1 MKLPEEGSL
10 LRIFI
15 GESDKHKGKPLYEW
29 VVMRAREYG
38 LAGATVLRGKMG
50 FGANSV
56 IKTSKILRLSEG
68 LPIVIELVD
77 VEDKLKEFLSTIE
90 FAISEGLVT
99 IEKATVIFYRSSNSD
114 VP

>member
-1 MKLPEEGSL
+1 MKLPDEGSL

-15 GESDKHKGKPLYEW
+15 GERHRYQGRPLYVW
-29 VVMRAREYG
+29 IVMQAREYG
-38 LAGATVLRGKMG
+38 LAGATVLRGMMG

-56 IKTSKILRLSEG
+56 IKTSKILRLSED

-77 VEDKLKEFLSTIE
+77 VEDKLKDFLATIE

-99 IEKATVIFYRSSNSD
+99 YEKANIIFYRSSNSSI
-114 VP
+114 P